1 MMHLFINSL
10 AASAGGGLTY
20 IRNVLPQLAAR
31 RDVRVT
37 VALTSGLR
45 REFPAFGNITFL
57 ELQVPVARRF
67 WQEQS
72 ALPKMIR
79 GCGADVLL
87 STGNFALRN
96 SPVPQVLLSRNSI
109 YTSADFY
116 RDLLLRREY
125 RMWLETRLRAILA
138 KKSIQWA
145 DVTVAPSHAFA
156 TELEQ
161 WAAARVI
168 TVRHGF
174 DQTAFTRDLNPL
186 APDIEGKLSATDGC
200 LKLLFVSHY
209 NYYRNFETLIRALP
223 LLRDY
228 LADRSVKLLLTCQLA
243 AGKNP
248 GPYHP
253 EVAASLVNRLGV
265 SDMIVELGTVPYQTL
280 HQLYA
285 RADIYITPAYTETF
299 AHPLVE
305 AMACGLPVVAS
316 DLEVHREICEGAAK
330 YFPTFSPEGL
340 AQTVMQVATSPV
352 TGQHMAAVGAERVR
366 QFSWERHVEE
376 ILALSFKLAGSEENN
391 E

>member
-1 MMHLFINSL
+1 MHLFINSV

-20 IRNVLPQLAAR
+20 IRNLLPQLAAR

-37 VALTSGLR
+37 IALPSGLR
-45 REFPAFGNITFL
+45 REFPDFANITFL

-67 WQEQS
+67 WREQLE
-72 ALPKMIR
+72 LPKTIR

-96 SPVPQVLLSRNSI
+96 SPVPQILLSRNSI
-109 YTSADFY
+109 YTSADFG
-116 RDLLLRREY
+116 RDLLGRREY
-125 RMWLETRLRAILA
+125 RLWLETRLRAIVA

-156 TELEQ
+156 TQLEQ
-161 WAAARVI
+161 WTGRRVV
-168 TVRHGF
+168 TVHHGF
-174 DQTAFTRDLNPL
+174 DRAAFTSDLTPL
-186 APDIEGKLSATDGC
+186 AGEVEGKLLALDGC

-223 LLRDY
+223 LLRSH
-228 LADRSVKLLLTCQLA
+228 LPNRSVKLLLTCQLA

-253 EVAASLVNRLGV
+253 EGAASLVNQLDV
-265 SDMIVELGTVPYQTL
+265 AEMIVELGMVPYQAL
-280 HQLYA
+280 HQLYT

-316 DLEVHREICEGAAK
+316 DLEVHREICEGAAR
-330 YFPTFSPEGL
+330 YFPKFSPERL
-340 AQTVMQVATSPV
+340 AQTVTEVATSPETAQDMV
-352 TGQHMAAVGAERVR
+352 AVGAERAR
-366 QFSWERHVEE
+366 QFSWKGHVEQ
-376 ILALSFKLAGSEENN
+376 ILALSFQLAGLAGKHE
-391 E
+391 